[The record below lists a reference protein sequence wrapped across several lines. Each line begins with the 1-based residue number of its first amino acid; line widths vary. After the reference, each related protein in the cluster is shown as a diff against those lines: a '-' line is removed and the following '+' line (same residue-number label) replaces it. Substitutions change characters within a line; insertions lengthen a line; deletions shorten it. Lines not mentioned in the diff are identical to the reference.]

1 MRKPKAERGG
11 VASRNHTVQLMR
23 ELRFE
28 LKDHTIM
35 CDTMANWWFQ
45 FKVYTIARAIYTYF
59 GSEFGLI
66 HVSSNLFWMS
76 IFRYKCTHTLKNR
89 VIYILIS
96 AYTLVFVQNIKN
108 LIFTNKENPRRKGSI
123 SIEIWIMPDS
133 FYEYNTNGKLSMKE
147 ICLFL
152 VCIPNCWA
160 LLWCQQLLGLTARYS
175 QFTPLIALLI
185 ESRHYYDTV
194 KNHLG
199 KKRRTILSV
208 KWLLKHPQ
216 ILNIWFWRIDYFC
229 SRLS

>member
-11 VASRNHTVQLMR
+11 VASRNHMVPLMR

-66 HVSSNLFWMS
+66 HVSNNLFWMS
-76 IFRYKCTHTLKNR
+76 IFRYKCTHTLKNI

-108 LIFTNKENPRRKGSI
+108 SIFTNKENPRRKGI
-123 SIEIWIMPDS
+123 NFHRNLNHARFILWIQYKWKVVDERNLS
-133 FYEYNTNGKLSMKE
+133 FLS
-147 ICLFL
+147 LHS
-152 VCIPNCWA
+152 
-160 LLWCQQLLGLTARYS
+160 QLLGTAVIPAA
-175 QFTPLIALLI
+175 T
-185 ESRHYYDTV
+185 
-194 KNHLG
+194 
-199 KKRRTILSV
+199 
-208 KWLLKHPQ
+208 
-216 ILNIWFWRIDYFC
+216 
-229 SRLS
+229 